1 MKKYLGIIALLIGF
15 AAQAQYDDSFMFDEI
30 EIDGEYN
37 SRESA
42 AERMKK
48 MRAQLEARN
57 EMMVRRRI
65 ENVRLQQEKE
75 MMKKIQ
81 QSMNQTFKAL
91 DDSFNNM

>member
-1 MKKYLGIIALLIGF
+1 MKRYLAIAAMMIGF
-15 AAQAQYDDSFMFDEI
+15 GAYAQYDESFMFDEI
-30 EIDGEYN
+30 EIDGQY
-37 SRESA
+37 SDRESA

-48 MRAQLEARN
+48 MRAKLEERN
-57 EMMVRRRI
+57 EMMVKRRI

-91 DDSFNNM
+91 DNSFDNM